1 MNTNSFRT
9 VFAGGVALLASLP
22 GAALASGF
30 QLLEQNASGMG
41 QAYAG
46 TAAVAEDASTVFF
59 NPAGMALLAPGRTH
73 VAVGLDFVQP
83 SAKFSNGGSTAPSRL
98 ALSGGDGGD
107 AGGMNY
113 VPHGY
118 VVVPVNERMSF
129 GLGLGAPFGLKT
141 EYDNSWIGRF
151 LAIKSDV
158 KTINLNPSVSYRLN
172 DEVALG
178 FGLDYQKLQG
188 EFSSA
193 VNFPAAIYASTY
205 HALSASL
212 PPLAANLLA
221 AGTAALSKEGSAK
234 VSGSDTAW
242 GYNFGLTWQVTPQT
256 RFGAAYRSTT
266 KYRLEGTASF
276 SGTGNPVTDALVSLP
291 VSPARG
297 GNIYADIK
305 LPDTLTLSLDHH
317 LSDQWELLGD
327 LAWTG
332 WSKIPVLQFNY
343 ANDNTSL
350 ASTPEH
356 WRDTWR
362 VAFGGIYRANDNW
375 KLRMGIAYDQA
386 PVSDAYRTPRLPDN
400 NRLWLSLGGQ
410 YRVDKDSA
418 VDVGYT
424 HIFVKDSSISDH
436 GGDPALNGYAD
447 PGLLQ
452 GSYKNHVDMM
462 GVQYSRGF

>member
-1 MNTNSFRT
+1 MKTHSIRI
-9 VFAGGVALLASLP
+9 VFAGSAALLASLP
-22 GAALASGF
+22 AIALASGF

-59 NPAGMALLAPGRTH
+59 NPAGMALLAPGKTH

-83 SAKFSNGGSTAPSRL
+83 SAKFSNGGSTAPARL
-98 ALSGGDGGD
+98 ALTGGDGGD
-107 AGGMNY
+107 AGSMNTI
-113 VPHGY
+113 PHGY
-118 VVVPVNERMSF
+118 VVVPINDRMSF
-129 GLGLGAPFGLKT
+129 GLGLGVPFGLKT
-141 EYDNSWIGRF
+141 EYAPTWMGRF

-158 KTINLNPSVSYRLN
+158 KTINLNPSLSYRVN
-172 DEVALG
+172 DDVALG
-178 FGLDYQKLQG
+178 FGLDYQKLRG

-205 HALSASL
+205 HTLSSTL
-212 PPLAANLLA
+212 PAGAANLLA
-221 AGTAALSKEGSAK
+221 SGMAALAKEGSAT
-234 VSGSDTAW
+234 VSGDDTVW
-242 GYNFGLTWQVTPQT
+242 SYNFGMTWQVTPET
-256 RFGAAYRSTT
+256 RVGAAYRSAT
-266 KYRLEGTASF
+266 KYHLEGNASF
-276 SGTGNPVTDALVSLP
+276 SGTGNPVTDALVKLP

-297 GNIYADIK
+297 GNITADIK

-317 LSDQWELLGD
+317 LSGQWEVLAD

-343 ANDNTSL
+343 ANNNASL
-350 ASTPEH
+350 ASTPEN

-362 VAFGGIYRANDNW
+362 AAFGGIYRASDQW
-375 KLRMGIAYDQA
+375 KLRMGIAYDQS

-410 YRVDKDSA
+410 YRFDKDSA
-418 VDVGYT
+418 LDVSYA
-424 HIFVKDSSISDH
+424 HIFVKDSSISDP

-447 PGLLQ
+447 PGKLQ
-452 GSYKNHVDMM
+452 GSYKNHVDML
-462 GVQYSRGF
+462 GVQYSQGF